1 MSKIANSG
9 EVQIVRI
16 NFISSV
22 PCWRYRHV
30 SSPIWRF
37 YWNPTEGALLR
48 SRGET
53 VELTPDTVVLVPPKT
68 PFSTESTREFS
79 HFYVHFNIPM
89 FCQPDA
95 RKIWQLPSEEV
106 ILPGFRSKLHKMS
119 GQQLFWIASSIIQA
133 ALAQLPEDIF
143 STQNVDEENLFEK
156 AIALLDKDPSISLS
170 DRELAARCGTSVNT
184 LRRQFAQSTGL
195 TAYRWQLNRKMEK
208 AVQYLMHDCL
218 GIKETADMLGFA
230 DRYHFSKAFKLYFG
244 ISPAQFVKC
253 GGIPSP

>member
-1 MSKIANSG
+1 MSKISNYS

-22 PCWRYRHV
+22 PRWRYRHV

-37 YWNPTEGALLR
+37 YWNPTEGAILH
-48 SRGET
+48 SRGES
-53 VELTPDTVVLVPPKT
+53 VELSPETVVLVPPKT

-79 HFYVHFNIPM
+79 HFYVHFNIPL
-89 FCQPDA
+89 FCQPGA
-95 RKIWQLPSEEV
+95 RKIWHLPGEEV
-106 ILPGFRSKLHKMS
+106 ILPGFRSKLPEMS
-119 GQQLFWIASSIIQA
+119 GQQLFWTASSIIQA

-156 AIALLDKDPSISLS
+156 AIALLDKAPALSLS

-184 LRRQFAQSTGL
+184 LRRQFAQATGL
-195 TAYRWQLNRKMEK
+195 TAYRWQLNRKMEI
-208 AVQYLMHDCL
+208 AVQYLLQDGY

-230 DRYHFSKAFKLYFG
+230 DRYHFSKTFKNYFG
-244 ISPAQFVKC
+244 ISPARFVKC
-253 GGIPSP
+253 GGIPHP